1 MSEMTKVYEEKMTQS
16 IHHLEKELAAVR
28 AGRANPAVLDKVTV
42 DYYGTPTPIQQV
54 AAVAV
59 AEARILTISP
69 WDASLLRAIEK
80 AIQTSDIGINPTNDG
95 RVIRLVFPAPTEEP
109 TPTETPAAT
118 EPAATQ
124 EPTEA
129 TPEPT
134 EEAAATEQ
142 PAATPTEEPAPTA
155 SPDPTAAPADNGVA
169 MMNESTEGATAAV
182 EPAAASQV
190 KLVDIAL
197 GDNLDFNLTD
207 SDGNPLTS
215 IGKDQPFKISIEYVI
230 DNLHIGEISAD
241 TQIFYEFPEMLD
253 MDLATDKDDI
263 TMPGYGIAGSYTLS
277 KNQETQKWELVFS
290 FNEEFLNSRT
300 NIEGTFNWDCKLDT
314 DWWEENETQD
324 VNFGGEGHDV
334 TIKIPDIVM
343 VAEKTYDE
351 SKVTETGRIP
361 FTIELN
367 TQGKDVKNVRVVDTL
382 GAAFS
387 WPSDV
392 QISLDGNDEILKKV
406 DKDPADL
413 ALREYCTHDQVA
425 TINLGDLEAGTYTLT
440 YEAVVN
446 DRMDAIDPGTNTNKV
461 EWHWNGKDKNKTIE
475 VEWTDS
481 TENLTKTASEK
492 VIDFIAFPFQFQ

>member
-1 MSEMTKVYEEKMTQS
+1 MKKFTQKLGKR
-16 IHHLEKELAAVR
+16 ITAMALVLLMLASSGGASVF
-28 AGRANPAVLDKVTV
+28 AEVAASP
-42 DYYGTPTPIQQV
+42 TPT
-54 AAVAV
+54 AA
-59 AEARILTISP
+59 AETQATP
-69 WDASLLRAIEK
+69 VPED
-80 AIQTSDIGINPTNDG
+80 TSATATEPTPTEAP
-95 RVIRLVFPAPTEEP
+95 VPTEAPAPTEEP
-109 TPTETPAAT
+109 TPTEDPAAA

-129 TPEPT
+129 TPEPDQQPTPEPT

-169 MMNESTEGATAAV
+169 MMNESTEETTAAV

-197 GDNLDFNLTD
+197 GDNLDFKLTD

-215 IGKDQPFKISIEYVI
+215 IGKGQEFKISIEYVI

-277 KNQETQKWELVFS
+277 QNQETQKWELVFS

-314 DWWEENETQD
+314 DWWEENETQN

-343 VAEKTYDE
+343 VAEKTYNA

-361 FTIELN
+361 FTIVLN
-367 TQGKDVKNVRVVDTL
+367 TQGKDVKDVRVVDTL

-392 QISLDGNDEILKKV
+392 QISLDGNTGILKKV

-413 ALREYCTHDQVA
+413 ALHEYCTHDQVA

-461 EWHWNGKDKNKTIE
+461 EWH
-475 VEWTDS
+475 
-481 TENLTKTASEK
+481 
-492 VIDFIAFPFQFQ
+492 